1 MENVG
6 THRAIRD
13 VATQEGA
20 SKSNPP
26 IIMTNSLNTSSIPPL
41 FTPDTAREAAE
52 SVIDKAES
60 VTHRAA
66 DAAVDRLVRPAV
78 NATRDAAIA
87 LESRVADASHFL
99 TDALRT
105 VEDEVHTRP
114 VRTLGYAVGIGV
126 LIGFWIRWR

>member
-1 MENVG
+1 
-6 THRAIRD
+6 
-13 VATQEGA
+13 
-20 SKSNPP
+20 
-26 IIMTNSLNTSSIPPL
+26 MTNSLNTSSIPPL

-87 LESRVADASHFL
+87 FESRVADASHLL
-99 TDALRT
+99 TDALQT
-105 VEDEVHTRP
+105 VEDEVHRRP